1 MECGVLVSVRIFFV
15 VVVLSGL
22 SVAHAANPPP
32 FAADLPFR
40 NCDGLICIDAS
51 LDGVQRTLML
61 DTGNAHSTLIADVA
75 KELNWTLD
83 PVQRNGSP
91 VPGIWLGGEH
101 RVALGGVQA
110 PTTFYVFDRAL
121 LGEYKPPVDG
131 SLTYDFFKDRVL
143 EIDYPHHRVRISNV
157 ITTPP
162 ANKPA
167 EAGTLKLIPFGEH
180 GPPVVVGAPFTVNGK
195 TVHAQIDTVFTGT
208 MLIYDS
214 ALDMLGLHKEG
225 TPELIRYTDGGVNM
239 LAAHANSIGFGK
251 HALLGGSPTLYFVG
265 EGKNPVHQPDGM
277 FEATVG
283 NALFAKSVVTLDF
296 HAMTIDVRA
305 PAD

>member
-1 MECGVLVSVRIFFV
+1 MEYGVRAAVRIFFV
-15 VVVLSGL
+15 LAALAGL
-22 SVAHAANPPP
+22 PIARAATAP

-40 NCDGLICIDAS
+40 NCDGLICIDAG
-51 LDGVQRTLML
+51 LDGAQRTLML
-61 DTGNAHSTLIADVA
+61 DTGNAHSTLLADVA

-101 RVALGGVQA
+101 RVTLAGVQA

-162 ANKPA
+162 AEKSPA
-167 EAGTLKLIPFGEH
+167 SGSLKLIPFGEH
-180 GPPVVVGAPFTVNGK
+180 GPPVVIGSPFTVNGK

-214 ALDMLGLHKEG
+214 ALDMLGLNKEG

-251 HALLGGSPTLYFVG
+251 GALLGGSPTLYFVG
-265 EGKNPVHQPDGM
+265 EGKNPVHQPEGM

-283 NALFAKSVVTLDF
+283 NALFVHSVVTLDF
-296 HAMTIDVRA
+296 HAMTIDVRNA
-305 PAD
+305 AE

>member
-1 MECGVLVSVRIFFV
+1 MEYGVRVAVPIFFV
-15 VVVLSGL
+15 ALAASGL
-22 SVAHAANPPP
+22 PVARAANPP

-40 NCDGLICIDAS
+40 NCEGLICIDAG

-83 PVQRNGSP
+83 PVQRNGST

-101 RVALGGVQA
+101 RVALAGVQA

-157 ITTPP
+157 LTTPP
-162 ANKPA
+162 ADKPSS
-167 EAGTLKLIPFGEH
+167 GSLKLIPFGEH
-180 GPPVVVGAPFTVNGK
+180 GPPVVVASPFTVNGK

-239 LAAHANSIGFGK
+239 LAAHANSVGFGK
-251 HALLGGSPTLYFVG
+251 RALLGGSPSLYFVG

-283 NALFAKSVVTLDF
+283 NALFANSVVTLDF
-296 HAMTIDVRA
+296 HAMTIDVRSA
-305 PAD
+305 AE

>member
-1 MECGVLVSVRIFFV
+1 MEYGVRAAVRIFS
-15 VVVLSGL
+15 VL
-22 SVAHAANPPP
+22 AALAELPIASAATAP
-32 FAADLPFR
+32 FAADLAFR
-40 NCDGLICIDAS
+40 NCDGLICIDAG
-51 LDGVQRTLML
+51 LDGAQRTLML

-101 RVALGGVQA
+101 RVTLAGVQA

-143 EIDYPHHRVRISNV
+143 EIDYPHRRVRISNV

-162 ANKPA
+162 AEKSPA
-167 EAGTLKLIPFGEH
+167 SGSLKLIPFGEH
-180 GPPVVVGAPFTVNGK
+180 GPPVVVASPFTVNGK

-208 MLIYDS
+208 MLIYDN

-251 HALLGGSPTLYFVG
+251 RALLGGSPTLYFVG
-265 EGKNPVHQPDGM
+265 AGKNPVHQPDGM

-283 NALFAKSVVTLDF
+283 NALFANSVVTLDF
-296 HAMTIDVRA
+296 HAMTIDVRSA
-305 PAD
+305 AE

>member
-1 MECGVLVSVRIFFV
+1 MEFGVHGAVSTFFLAV
-15 VVVLSGL
+15 ALAASP
-22 SVAHAANPPP
+22 VAHAANAVP
-32 FAADLPFR
+32 FAADVPFKS
-40 NCDGLICIDAS
+40 CDGLICIDAS
-51 LDGVQRTLML
+51 LDGAKRTLML

-75 KELNWTLD
+75 KELGWTLD
-83 PVQRNGSP
+83 PVQRNGSN
-91 VPGIWLGGEH
+91 VSGIWLGGEH
-101 RVALGGVQA
+101 RVGLGSVQV
-110 PTTFYVFDRAL
+110 PTTFYVFDRAM

-162 ANKPA
+162 ADKSPA
-167 EAGTLKLIPFGEH
+167 SGSLKLIPFGEH
-180 GPPVVVGAPFTVNGK
+180 GPPVVVGSPFTVNGK

-214 ALDMLGLHKEG
+214 ALDMLALHKEG

-251 HALLGGSPTLYFVG
+251 RALLGGSPTRYFVG

-283 NALFAKSVVTLDF
+283 NALFANSVVTLDF
-296 HAMTIDVRA
+296 HAMTIDVRNA
-305 PAD
+305 AE